1 MRCNL
6 ALKRMPHHV
15 SSWSAKGRA
24 CKARCEKATSTEA
37 LDVTVSVMAA
47 KLALQIDTENL
58 TENLVVAVAGKIE
71 KN

>member
-1 MRCNL
+1 
-6 ALKRMPHHV
+6 
-15 SSWSAKGRA
+15 
-24 CKARCEKATSTEA
+24 
-37 LDVTVSVMAA
+37 MAA